1 MRLLVVATHNRG
13 KLREYETLLTEL
25 PVQCVHLPDIGIADE
40 PQEGPV
46 GFAENAA
53 LKALFYAERSG
64 HLTLADDSGLE
75 VDALGGDPGVRSA
88 RYSGAGRTDKERYQ
102 LLLARLADIS
112 PEART
117 ARFRCAIAVA
127 EPGKLL
133 FTVEGSCEG
142 IIATH
147 PRGEHGFGYD
157 PVFYVPEQGC
167 TMAQL
172 PPELKNRI
180 SHRARAAQAAL
191 PLLRAYLL
199 QK

>member
-157 PVFYVPEQGC
+157 PVF
-167 TMAQL
+167 
-172 PPELKNRI
+172 
-180 SHRARAAQAAL
+180 
-191 PLLRAYLL
+191 
-199 QK
+199 